1 MAPVL
6 EDLTVEVHVKLF
18 IRRLGVGVFLSVLT
32 ICTTSCESMDTLT
45 DKMAEHK
52 ETVIGG
58 FAGGAAGATIGGLVA
73 KKKGAIIGGTVG
85 LVSGA
90 LIGNYYAKQE
100 RTRTQTTASVGY
112 RPEHGNLFTITDA
125 TAAPSAAKQGE
136 FVKVNTKYT
145 ILRPDEDQATI
156 KETREVRCNG
166 ALVDTQIAEVRLD
179 QGEQFITWEYP
190 IPHDAKAG
198 LYQVLTIAAIDD
210 KQSAATVS
218 FAVK

>member
-1 MAPVL
+1 M
-6 EDLTVEVHVKLF
+6 KLF
-18 IRRLGVGVFLSVLT
+18 IRRLGVGVLLSLSV
-32 ICTTSCESMDTLT
+32 ICTTSCESINTLT
-45 DKMAEHK
+45 DKVAEQK

-58 FAGGAAGATIGGLVA
+58 LAGGAAGATIGGLVA

-112 RPEHGNLFTITDA
+112 RPEQGNVLMVSDA
-125 TAAPSAAKQGE
+125 SAVPSVATQGDSI
-136 FVKVNTKYT
+136 KINTKYT
-145 ILRPDEDQATI
+145 ILRPDEDKATI

-166 ALVDTQIAEVRLD
+166 TLVNKQTAEIQLD
-179 QGEQFITWEYP
+179 QGEQRITWEYP
-190 IPHDAKAG
+190 VSPDAKLG
-198 LYQVLTIAAIDD
+198 MYQVLTIAAIDD
-210 KQSAATVS
+210 KQSAATTS